1 MGSHMDFLIVSI
13 FENTPDL
20 TGQGPKQPAPV
31 GSAWTMGLDWLISRG
46 PYQTQLSWDLVTVGG
61 ENDGTKG

>member
-1 MGSHMDFLIVSI
+1 MDFLIVSI

-46 PYQTQLSWDLVTVGG
+46 PYQTQLS
-61 ENDGTKG
+61 